1 MAQSGRDGRLHPSV
15 GSARRSFAEVLERH
29 VPGFRAAPTGR
40 TRRNRADDTEP
51 PLVLVAC
58 SGGPDSLALASI
70 AAHFARRGDLRVGAV
85 VVDHALQEGSA
96 EQAECAARECEE
108 LGLAPVRTVRAEVE
122 RRGMGPEMAA
132 RTARYEALGRV
143 AREEAARAVLL
154 GHTLDDQAETV
165 VLGLARGSGTRSLSG
180 MPEAR
185 ILEEARAEA
194 GPRPD
199 AEATV
204 RDEPEAPTLVVRPL
218 LSLRRED
225 TLAICE
231 AEGLA
236 AWHDPTNDQT
246 AFRRNRVRHE
256 ILPFLDERIG
266 PGIPQA
272 LARTAAILGA
282 DADFLEQC
290 ANDVAREAATGP
302 SEYHPVPRGEDTAVV
317 AALSLPRLRAAHSAM
332 RRRVLARSVVD
343 AGGESPSFERLTA
356 IEELVAGHGNAG
368 PIQLAGHVAAWRRR
382 PLTVEREEERPH
394 GPEGALVLTRPVE
407 EGRIRVNDP
416 THGVGVTP

>member
-1 MAQSGRDGRLHPSV
+1 MAQSGRAGRLHPSV

-29 VPGFRAAPTGR
+29 VRGFRAAPTGR
-40 TRRNRADDTEP
+40 TQGIRGENTER

-96 EQAECAARECEE
+96 EQTERAARECEE

-185 ILEEARAEA
+185 ILEEARGDA
-194 GPRPD
+194 GPRP
-199 AEATV
+199 AGGATPQ
-204 RDEPEAPTLVVRPL
+204 REPEAPTLVIRPL
-218 LSLRRED
+218 LALRRAD

-231 AEGLA
+231 AEGLT

-256 ILPFLDERIG
+256 VLPFLDERIG

-272 LARTAAILGA
+272 LARTAAILGG

-290 ANDVAREAATGP
+290 ANDVAREAATDP
-302 SEYHPVPRGEDTAVV
+302 SDYHSVPRGEDTAVV
-317 AALSLPRLRAAHSAM
+317 AALSLPRLRAAHPAM
-332 RRRVLARSVVD
+332 RRRVLARAIVD
-343 AGGESPSFERLTA
+343 AGGEAPSFERLTA

-382 PLTVEREEERPH
+382 PLVSEREGERPD
-394 GPEGALVLTRPVE
+394 GPEGALVLTRAVE
-407 EGRIRVNDP
+407 EGRIRVNAS
-416 THGVGVTP
+416 THGAGTTP